1 MIDPSS
7 SLSPQERIQPQPFRI
22 AIAANFTA
30 DPVRASLAFWGREL
44 DAGFEIVFAPYNQM
58 VQTLLDPGSEFGRN
72 THGINVVLVRYEE
85 LAQFDAPGGNALS
98 ALEAHAQEL
107 AGALAAASRHAAP
120 LMVCVC
126 PSSPGFLSQPANAR
140 SLERMRLLLA
150 APGVQYLD
158 DVELARLYPVEQVED
173 GEAGRIGHIPYSET
187 FFAALGTAIARRAHS
202 LFMPPYKVV
211 AVDCDNTLWD
221 GICGEDG
228 PSGVTLDPPRRALH
242 KFLLAQR
249 EAGMLLALASKNNE
263 QDVLDTFAAHPEFP
277 LQLSHFAAWRLNW
290 DSKADSLTSLAT
302 EFNIGLDAFVFID
315 DNPKECAEVAQGA
328 PEALSLTLPGDAGE
342 IPAFL
347 AHIWAFDH
355 RTLTAEDQQRSAL
368 VANSL
373 EFGRAARQ
381 AASLAEFIASLDLR
395 VDFQPLDPERL
406 GRVAQL
412 TLRTNQFNTTTIR
425 RSETEIQALLATGNY
440 RTFTA
445 EVSDRFGEYGLVGVL
460 IVRQSPAD
468 LFVDSF
474 LLSCRALGRGVE
486 HRMLSALAEEA
497 LDNGIYTVSVAF
509 RPSARN
515 LPAYQFLESIP
526 FGRKHEGRD
535 ETVYSFPV
543 SELQSLRWK
552 APAPESGQPPAP
564 RGGTAPSRRFTG
576 YARIAADLRSPVQVL
591 QTIRRQA
598 QAVLHATP
606 EDHPDAPSSAIER
619 QLAVIW
625 TELLE
630 RPVTSASANFF
641 DLGGHSLLAVLLLMR
656 VKEAFSVELS
666 VDDVYSGT
674 LTLSELART
683 IEARQL
689 GALDPDEY
697 QALLAEIEGLSD
709 DEVRVLLEQE
719 PPPAN
724 GS

>member
-1 MIDPSS
+1 MNDPSS
-7 SLSPQERIQPQPFRI
+7 SLSPQERIQPQPYRI

-30 DPVRASLAFWGREL
+30 EPVRASLAFWGREL

-72 THGINVVLVRYEE
+72 RHGINVALVRYEE
-85 LAQFDAPGGNALS
+85 LAQFDAPGDAALA
-98 ALEAHAQEL
+98 ALEAHAREL
-107 AGALAAASRHAAP
+107 AGALQEAASRGGAP
-120 LMVCVC
+120 LMVCLC
-126 PSSPGFLSQPANAR
+126 ASTPGFLAQPGAAA
-140 SLERMRLLLA
+140 SLERARASLA
-150 APGVQYLD
+150 LPGVHLVD
-158 DVELARLYPVEQVED
+158 DLELARLYPVDQPHD
-173 GEAGRIGHIPYSET
+173 GEGDRIGHIPYSET
-187 FFAALGTAIARRAHS
+187 YFAALGTAIARRAHS
-202 LFMPPYKVV
+202 LFMPPYKVA

-242 KFLLAQR
+242 EFLLAQR
-249 EAGMLLALASKNNE
+249 DAGMLLALASKNNE

-277 LQLSHFAAWRLNW
+277 LQLSHFAARRLHW
-290 DSKADSLTSLAT
+290 GSKAESLASLAA
-302 EFNIGLDAFVFID
+302 ELNAGLDTFIFID

-328 PEALSLTLPGDAGE
+328 PEALSLALPADAAE

-347 AHIWAFDH
+347 SHIWAFDH
-355 RTLTAEDQQRSAL
+355 RAITAEDQQRSAL
-368 VANSL
+368 MAQSL

-381 AASLAEFIASLDLR
+381 AASLAEFIASLNLR
-395 VDFQPLDPERL
+395 VDFQPLNPERL

-412 TLRTNQFNTTTIR
+412 TQRTNQFNTTTIR
-425 RSETEIQALLATGNY
+425 RTETEIQALLATGHY

-460 IVRQSPAD
+460 IVRQSPGD
-468 LFVDSF
+468 MFVDSF

-515 LPAYQFLESIP
+515 LPAQQFLESIP

-543 SELQSLRWK
+543 SELQALRWK
-552 APAPESGQPPAP
+552 APALESSQAPAPAP
-564 RGGTAPSRRFTG
+564 RTAATRLFTG
-576 YARIAADLRSPVQVL
+576 YARIAAGLRLPAQVL
-591 QTIRRQA
+591 ETIRRQA
-598 QAVLHATP
+598 QAVLQASSG
-606 EDHPDAPSSAIER
+606 DQPDAPTSPIER

-630 RPVTSASANFF
+630 RPMTSASANFF

-656 VKEAFSVELS
+656 VKEAFAVELS
-666 VDDVYSGT
+666 VDDVYSGA

-709 DEVRVLLEQE
+709 EEVRALLDQE
-719 PPPAN
+719 TPPN